1 MTSRD
6 VHFFDHVLTSM
17 SLAPKTRFLLAAL
30 PLLGQLLGCKPLP
43 DSNSEVGETRDFNYA
58 KAMKYPAG
66 ILPQGTF
73 AVKLERQPM
82 PYQRLTSI
90 GDGGELLFDTDDGK
104 IYYNISKG
112 VTKEIHRKDSDPWP
126 KMVPDGHIEMSYGN
140 SESNSNFPFETDR
153 SDSGFF
159 NDGSVLIVGVANM
172 PGEKKA
178 VYTLYRK
185 WYSPK
190 IELTKRGD
198 EIIELRSDI
207 IFRAPNRL
215 ALLEKSDNET
225 IWVQDHN
232 GSEHRGTDR
241 LIRIQKGKETSV
253 TMPAGYENV
262 QRIAETK
269 GMVVGTFGIFGGV
282 KPFRSFLRIG
292 SDWRELPIPKGYV
305 MSFVQRVMFDGTVLG
320 FVTNSDA
327 TKEKNVLWKGDK
339 IAILDEQ
346 PAWPRQGPM
355 SHSVLSNRTGLIYVQ
370 DQLNKNSQ
378 GDYYLLRISVTP

>member
-1 MTSRD
+1 
-6 VHFFDHVLTSM
+6 
-17 SLAPKTRFLLAAL
+17 
-30 PLLGQLLGCKPLP
+30 
-43 DSNSEVGETRDFNYA
+43 
-58 KAMKYPAG
+58 
-66 ILPQGTF
+66 
-73 AVKLERQPM
+73 
-82 PYQRLTSI
+82 
-90 GDGGELLFDTDDGK
+90 
-104 IYYNISKG
+104 
-112 VTKEIHRKDSDPWP
+112 
-126 KMVPDGHIEMSYGN
+126 
-140 SESNSNFPFETDR
+140 
-153 SDSGFF
+153 
-159 NDGSVLIVGVANM
+159 
-172 PGEKKA
+172 
-178 VYTLYRK
+178 
-185 WYSPK
+185 
-190 IELTKRGD
+190 
-198 EIIELRSDI
+198 
-207 IFRAPNRL
+207 
-215 ALLEKSDNET
+215 
-225 IWVQDHN
+225 
-232 GSEHRGTDR
+232 